1 MKRKNK
7 SKLLLSAVLGVSM
20 MLTACGGGGA
30 GSEAGSGDSGEP
42 TPASEEVVLKMVL
55 LGGKP
60 VDYDTV
66 FNELNQKLKEKVNTT
81 LEVEFLDW
89 SDWTQKYPLK
99 FAANEDFDLVYTAN
113 WAFYNDQ
120 AVKGGFKEI
129 TEDMLKEY
137 APQTWKQMPQ
147 VAWDQAKVNGKLYM
161 VPNNNLEVTNKV
173 VLYREDLRQKHNIPD
188 INSMETYANYLKTIA
203 ENEPGMNAFGAKA
216 ADGWRWHE
224 LDQIALEQNNDFK
237 VNDLRVPLVYKLD
250 DATGQVFN
258 VYETPEYRELLD
270 YYKDLADNGA
280 WSKNVVT
287 NKNDVWQD
295 MKADKVSSYAHNLG
309 TTAFN
314 LAEARRDLPNQ
325 EYAIAD
331 ITPDSKKLSAISTQN
346 GIAIHS
352 TSKHTER
359 ALMVLDLLQNDR
371 EIHDLS
377 MYGIAGT
384 HYNPEGDDKFT
395 TGPSATNYTGFS
407 NWGWNSPLNRQ
418 DAVYPTEA
426 DDIFNG
432 WQEEVYNYPL
442 ETFVFD
448 DSAVK
453 TEVANISNIMVRYA
467 IPLVYG
473 LVPDLDQGL
482 SQLNA
487 QLDAAGID
495 KVQQEMQKQIDA
507 FLANQS

>member
-7 SKLLLSAVLGVSM
+7 STLLLAIMLVLSIV
-20 MLTACGGGGA
+20 LTACSGNGA
-30 GSEAGSGDSGEP
+30 NKDASNSSSGS
-42 TPASEEVVLKMVL
+42 TPASEEVKLKMVL

-60 VDYDTV
+60 VDYDLV
-66 FNELNQKLKEKVNTT
+66 FGELNKKLKEQINTT
-81 LEVEFLDW
+81 VEVEFLDW

-120 AVKGGFKEI
+120 AVKGGFMEI
-129 TEDMLKEY
+129 TEEMLQEY
-137 APQTWKQMPQ
+137 APQTWAQMPE
-147 VAWDQAKVNGKLYM
+147 VSWDQAKVNGKQYM

-173 VLYREDLRQKHNIPD
+173 VLYREDLRQKYNLPE
-188 INSMETYANYLKTIA
+188 INSLETYADYLKTVA
-203 ENEPGMNAFGAKA
+203 ANEQGIIPFGAKG
-216 ADGWRWHE
+216 ADGWKWHE

-237 VNDLRVPLVYKLD
+237 VVDLRIPLTYKLD

-258 VYETPEYRELLD
+258 VYVTPEYKELLSF
-270 YYKDLADNGA
+270 YKDLADNGA

-287 NKNDVWQD
+287 NKNDIWQD
-295 MKADKVSSYAHNLG
+295 MKVGRVSSYAHNLG

-314 LAEARRDLPNQ
+314 LAEARRDLPDH

-331 ITPDSKKLSAISTQN
+331 ITPNSKKLSAISTQN

-352 TSKHTER
+352 TSKHPDR
-359 ALMVLDLLQNDR
+359 ALMVIDLLQNDQ

-377 MYGIAGT
+377 MYGISGT

-395 TGPSATNYTGFS
+395 TGPGVGNYTGFS
-407 NWGWNSPLNRQ
+407 NWGWNSYLNRK
-418 DAVYPTEA
+418 DASYPKEG
-426 DDIFNG
+426 DDIFND
-432 WQEEVYNYPL
+432 WESNVYNYAL

-453 TEVANISNIMVRYA
+453 TEVANISNIMVRYG

-473 LVPDLDQGL
+473 LVEDLDKGL
-482 SQLNA
+482 AQLNA

-495 KVQQEMQKQIDA
+495 KVQQEMQSQIDT